1 MIVNTI
7 AQMVA
12 IYINMVASIGVWAAV
27 AVFALAGN
35 STIVKV
41 VLALSQRVTLALLQS
56 LSGVVLVVKSIF
68 TNETSPEL
76 IRFMVDH
83 LYDLL
88 TFTYD
93 LVRPSGV
100 ITDGTP
106 GAAPENMYWEL
117 NPAVPENRKAIGA
130 QFKRVLLTVRNIIY
144 LGTKPVLPVSL
155 DKVSM
160 DIELDSDFDA
170 AGKPPS
176 PTYVASFNG
185 GASPALVDEKWIFIN
200 GIGNERVWFESACH
214 KLREAFQREVTGV
227 YNRSDGILWD
237 MIQCF
242 GEHSAVSSTVTGLD
256 NNNTLIQR
264 TKSSTDAQRALER
277 EIRSALWPKDANKT
291 PPPKKLVLL
300 CHSQG
305 CLLTRLTLQALVEE
319 NREGSQRRADMRDK
333 LRVFPFAN
341 PSMDWRVVDNN
352 GHPQSLGNFAHT
364 TEHFAHERDFVAML
378 GVMSHKDNP
387 KLGFHNDTSKV
398 FPSRK
403 GVGHLFGAHY
413 SLRPEDYVDGEESKL
428 FQALNGQPIA

>member
-1 MIVNTI
+1 MMIVSII
-7 AQMVA
+7 ARVVA
-12 IYINMVASIGVWAAV
+12 LYVNLVASIGVWAAV
-27 AVFALAGN
+27 AVFASAGN
-35 STIVKV
+35 STIVTA
-41 VLALSQRVTLALLQS
+41 VLALSQRVIKALIQS
-56 LSGVVLVVKSIF
+56 LSGVVIVVKGIF

-76 IRFMVDH
+76 VRFMVDN

-100 ITDGTP
+100 ITTGTP
-106 GAAPENMYWEL
+106 GQAPENLYWEL
-117 NPAVPENRKAIGA
+117 NPAVPENRQAIGA
-130 QFKRVLLTVRNIIY
+130 QFKRVLLTIRNIIY
-144 LGTKPVLPVSL
+144 LGTQPVIPVSL
-155 DKVSM
+155 DKVPM
-160 DIELDSDFDA
+160 NIELDSDFDA

-185 GASPALVDEKWIFIN
+185 GASPALSDEKWIFIN

-242 GEHSAVSSTVTGLD
+242 GEHSAVSSTITGLA

-264 TKSSTDAQRALER
+264 TKSSTDAQKALEH
-277 EIRSALWPKDANKT
+277 EIRSALWPKDGST
-291 PPPKKLVLL
+291 PPQKLVLL

-319 NREGSQRRADMRDK
+319 NREGSQRRADMREK

-352 GHPQSLGNFAHT
+352 GHTQSLGNFAHT

-378 GVMSHKDNP
+378 GVVSHLDNP
-387 KLGFHNDTSKV
+387 KLGFRNDTSEVYLSKA
-398 FPSRK
+398 

-413 SLRPEDYVDGEESKL
+413 SLNPEDYVDGEESKL
-428 FQALNGQPIA
+428 LQALNGQPIA